1 MQKYA
6 VYKTETGQYCY
17 RYVDNLQGLVGTGF
31 ENLIREE
38 QLPVVLDDRGG
49 YFQFNANDPHFVEI
63 IESDK
68 KFPLPL
74 DRMFKHNDPAF
85 QLGWISPDG
94 ETYSCGYTNHNKCA
108 ETIVRTFYPAARFP
122 ELTLH
127 NKGWIEVIDSWDG
140 RERRH
145 GQYVHSELGKITRK
159 QADKLFDLGLYE
171 KPEVQALINSCE
183 SEW

>member
-17 RYVDNLQGLVGTGF
+17 RYADSLQQLSGTGF
-31 ENLIREE
+31 EDLVRED
-38 QLPVVLDDRGG
+38 QLPIVLDDRGG
-49 YFQFNANDPHFVEI
+49 YFQFDPNDHHFVEV

-108 ETIVRTFYPAARFP
+108 ETIVRTFYPAARFR
-122 ELTLH
+122 H
-127 NKGWIEVIDSWDG
+127 SSG
-140 RERRH
+140 RCRPGRQQGLDRGH
-145 GQYVHSELGKITRK
+145 RLMGRQRTPPRSVCAFRAWQDNT
-159 QADKLFDLGLYE
+159 QAGR
-171 KPEVQALINSCE
+171 QAF
-183 SEW
+183 

>member
-17 RYVDNLQGLVGTGF
+17 RYADSLQQLSGTGF
-31 ENLIREE
+31 EDLVRED
-38 QLPVVLDDRGG
+38 QLPIVLDDRGG
-49 YFQFNANDPHFVEI
+49 YFQFDPNDHHFVEV

-94 ETYSCGYTNHNKCA
+94 ETYSLR
-108 ETIVRTFYPAARFP
+108 IVGVF
-122 ELTLH
+122 
-127 NKGWIEVIDSWDG
+127 DG
-140 RERRH
+140 RLENN
-145 GQYVHSELGKITRK
+145 GE
-159 QADKLFDLGLYE
+159 KLDRLFNYGYNHAKWAMDSLKKYLE
-171 KPEVQALINSCE
+171 IE
-183 SEW
+183 SVIK